1 MLGTGLCKPLLL
13 RDNPNKN
20 DCRRNVKTKTN
31 FQHEVERGGVLEEVR
46 LRREA
51 GERPWRSYGRVEVL
65 KNP

>member
-46 LRREA
+46 LRGGRREA
-51 GERPWRSYGRVEVL
+51 LEKLWKG
-65 KNP
+65 